1 MQMRGEVLKNM
12 ARDVIVDTL
21 EGRHDEHGRHFG
33 LAYGMDAAT
42 DARVRFVV
50 LAADMVDDLREALKL
65 GVVRVDGVAEEFF
78 VPDDRDPS
86 DIVVVDGRRT

>member
-1 MQMRGEVLKNM
+1 M

-21 EGRHDEHGRHFG
+21 EGRHDNHGRHFG
-33 LAYGMDAAT
+33 LAYGTDATT

-50 LAADMVDDLREALKL
+50 LTPKFVDQLRESLRA

-86 DIVVVDGRRT
+86 DIVVVDGRPD

>member
-1 MQMRGEVLKNM
+1 M

-21 EGRHDEHGRHFG
+21 EGRHDKHGRHFG
-33 LAYGMDAAT
+33 LAYGNDAAT

-50 LAADMVDDLREALKL
+50 LTAEMVDGLRETLKA
-65 GVVRVDGVAEEFF
+65 GVVRVDGVGEEFL

-86 DIVVVDGRRT
+86 DIEVVDGRPD